1 MDALWIPK
9 QEKTKHKLNA
19 TALGHYCA
27 DQCAAQASATAATK
41 LEGTAPG
48 SVIG

>member
-9 QEKTKHKLNA
+9 QEKTKLKNA
-19 TALGHYCA
+19 TALAHYCA
-27 DQCAAQASATAATK
+27 DQCSAQASAMAATR
-41 LEGTAPG
+41 LEGTALG